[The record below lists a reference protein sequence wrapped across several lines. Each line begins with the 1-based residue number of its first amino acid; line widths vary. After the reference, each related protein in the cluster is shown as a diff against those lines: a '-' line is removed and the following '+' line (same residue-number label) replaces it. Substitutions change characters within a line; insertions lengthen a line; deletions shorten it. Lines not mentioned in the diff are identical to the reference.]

1 MTTNKQTM
9 KITDKSLE
17 RHDNT
22 NAKLLIYLNSYSLA
36 FNEPFISYSLAI
48 H

>member
-1 MTTNKQTM
+1 MKTNKQTM
-9 KITDKSLE
+9 KIIDKTLE

-22 NAKLLIYLNSYSLA
+22 NAKLLKSI
-36 FNEPFISYSLAI
+36 AI